1 MQFFVCPTQ
10 DHSVLV
16 LYMSLITSYNK
27 KQTAFIKW
35 AKFISLNSMFL
46 TLQSAVF
53 IHMSIDEYFITSE
66 QAS

>member
-1 MQFFVCPTQ
+1 M
-10 DHSVLV
+10 
-16 LYMSLITSYNK
+16 IYNK
-27 KQTAFIKW
+27 NQMAFIKW

-53 IHMSIDEYFITSE
+53 IHMFINEYFITSE